1 MKGSQEFKIILVKL
15 FNDILEYQESALSTT
30 EFKDLTNND
39 IHVISAIG
47 MNTKK
52 SMSMIAKE
60 LTVTFGTL
68 TISMNSLVRK
78 GYVVKERSEKD
89 KRVVLV
95 NLSQKG
101 ERAFLK
107 YEEFNDEMVK
117 SMLENMGDV
126 EMDTL
131 MSALVKINRWIKKR
145 LS

>member
-1 MKGSQEFKIILVKL
+1 LKGSQEFKIILVKL

-145 LS
+145 LP

>member
-107 YEEFNDEMVK
+107 YGRCRDGHFDECSCKNK
-117 SMLENMGDV
+117 SLDQKKTALIQGDI
-126 EMDTL
+126 
-131 MSALVKINRWIKKR
+131 S
-145 LS
+145 

>member
-101 ERAFLK
+101 ERALLK

-145 LS
+145 LP